1 MNHPEYR
8 VMFENEYYIVSTG
21 MSILQYEG
29 DPSPT
34 YQLVN
39 KVSGMVE
46 YEEHLLPQIIGVAIQ
61 AAKGLVDFMETK
73 TSPELTILQ

>member
-1 MNHPEYR
+1 MSTAKEERAYF
-8 VMFENEYYIVSTG
+8 VNEYYKVIIGPSVLDSEFTG
-21 MSILQYEG
+21 DI
-29 DPSPT
+29 

-39 KVSGMVE
+39 IESGMVE